1 MKSILENK
9 WVKRCVA
16 IVGAIYF
23 AVITLLTYASFL
35 YKLEFVNETKNTFIT
50 MYVIAAVVFLTLMI
64 YSRQTLLTKLISVLL
79 MPVVFCLILFN
90 MYNWLLIIP
99 PFVVALVIFF
109 AAGTA
114 ENVKVIMGTIYLLM
128 YVLGI
133 VAYFVLNA
141 LFGGSS
147 VETTIDL
154 ELDPT
159 GSVYQ
164 MYQSQMRD
172 IAEVT
177 DETNTISPD
186 GEYRFSI
193 VDVKDNDKGMIKIYV
208 EPANQDIELKFFT
221 LKQQGVK
228 KTVTKLGTRG
238 IVPSVGWVVEEDP
251 TTGEKF
257 LAVLYQL
264 TPDDEPKTMKITQ
277 STMPKKQYLGF
288 LGIS

>member
-1 MKSILENK
+1 MKNILENK

-16 IVGAIYF
+16 VISSIYF
-23 AVITLLTYASFL
+23 AVIALLTYASFL
-35 YKLEFVNETKNTFIT
+35 YKLEFVPETKNTFIT
-50 MYVIAAVVFLTLMI
+50 MYVTASVVFLALMI
-64 YSRQTLLTKLISVLL
+64 YSRSTLLTKIISIAL

-99 PFVVALVIFF
+99 PFVVAVVIFF

-114 ENVKVIMGTIYLLM
+114 ENVKVIMGTIFLLM

-141 LFGGSS
+141 LLGGSS

-159 GSVYQ
+159 GNVYQ
-164 MYQSQMRD
+164 LYQSQMRD

-177 DETNTISPD
+177 DEDNTISPD
-186 GEYRFSI
+186 GEYKFSI
-193 VDVKDNDKGMIKIYV
+193 VDVKDNDKGSIKIYV
-208 EPANQDIELKFFT
+208 EPANQDIKLKFFT
-221 LKQQGVK
+221 LKQQGVR

-238 IVPSVGWVVEEDP
+238 IVPSVGWVVQEDP
-251 TTGEKF
+251 NGEKY

-264 TPDDEPKTMKITQ
+264 TPDDEPKTMKITD
-277 STMPKKQYLGF
+277 SSMPKKQYLGF
-288 LGIS
+288 LGIT

>member
-9 WVKRCVA
+9 WVKRCVG
-16 IVGAIYF
+16 VVSSIYF

-35 YKLEFVNETKNTFIT
+35 YKLEFNNETKNSFIT
-50 MYVIAAVVFLTLMI
+50 MYVIAAVVFLILMI
-64 YSRQTLLTKLISVLL
+64 YSRETLITRLISVLM
-79 MPVVFCLILFN
+79 MPVVFFMILFN

-141 LFGGSS
+141 LLGGSS

-159 GSVYQ
+159 GSVYPL
-164 MYQSQMRD
+164 YQSQMRS

-177 DETNTISPD
+177 DEANTISPD
-186 GEYRFSI
+186 GEYKFSI
-193 VDVKDNDKGMIKIYV
+193 VDVKDNDKGSIKIYV

-221 LKQQGVK
+221 LKQQGVR
-228 KTVTKLGTRG
+228 KTVTKLGTRE
-238 IVPSVGWVVEEDP
+238 IVPSVGWVIEEDSN
-251 TTGEKF
+251 GESV
-257 LAVLYQL
+257 LALLYQL

-277 STMPKKQYLGF
+277 SSMPKKNYLGF

>member
-1 MKSILENK
+1 MKSIFENK
-9 WVKRCVA
+9 WVKRCVG
-16 IVGAIYF
+16 VVSSIYF

-35 YKLEFVNETKNTFIT
+35 YKLEFNNENKNSFIT
-50 MYVIAAVVFLTLMI
+50 MYVIAAVVFLILMI
-64 YSRQTLLTKLISVLL
+64 YSRQTFITKLISVLM
-79 MPVVFCLILFN
+79 MPVVFFMILFN

-114 ENVKVIMGTIYLLM
+114 ENIKVIMGTIYLLM

-141 LFGGSS
+141 LLGGSS

-154 ELDPT
+154 ELDPA
-159 GSVYQ
+159 GPVYPL
-164 MYQSQMRD
+164 YQSQMRT

-177 DETNTISPD
+177 DEANTISPD
-186 GEYRFSI
+186 GEYKFSI
-193 VDVKDNDKGMIKIYV
+193 VDVKDNDKGSIKIYV

-221 LKQQGVK
+221 LRQQGVR
-228 KTVTKLGTRG
+228 KTVTKLGTRE
-238 IVPSVGWVVEEDP
+238 IVPSVGWVIEED
-251 TTGEKF
+251 TNGESV
-257 LAVLYQL
+257 LALLYQL
-264 TPDDEPKTMKITQ
+264 TPEDEPKTMKITQ
-277 STMPKKQYLGF
+277 SSMPKKNYFGF